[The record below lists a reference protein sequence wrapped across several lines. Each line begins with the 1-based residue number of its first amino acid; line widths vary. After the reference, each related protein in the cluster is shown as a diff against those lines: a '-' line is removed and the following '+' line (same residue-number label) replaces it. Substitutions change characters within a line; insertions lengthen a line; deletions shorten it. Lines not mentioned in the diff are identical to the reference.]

1 MVEVGGAGMILD
13 GVASCVCGW
22 GPGGVCVCVSMCM
35 CVSMC
40 VVCCVLCV
48 CVCVCV
54 CVLQHS
60 QWISPEGGVSFS
72 PTCSAS
78 VVSPLA
84 TDQYDFASSVWL
96 STPHLHTFK
105 QFNNKSWR

>member
-1 MVEVGGAGMILD
+1 MVLLPVYVGGARGR
-13 GVASCVCGW
+13 
-22 GPGGVCVCVSMCM
+22 VCVCVYVHVCEY
-35 CVSMC
+35 
-40 VVCCVLCV
+40 VCCVHVCEYVCV

-105 QFNNKSWR
+105 QFNNQSRR